1 MDVAVKKFRE
11 RRDGRLAARGV
22 RKDDVEE
29 NTNNR
34 PGEGSSGGHGNTKLP
49 FGLCKKYGIEYG
61 EDWSP
66 RDAWDALANKGVTP
80 GDEYARLSGK
90 GTTLKTKSG
99 TEYRD
104 LRVEKS
110 DRGLYRL
117 SGEYDKKPTM
127 WTDYK
132 PKAERSQITT
142 FLNHDEMVSY
152 LKSKGITRFKD
163 PDTGE
168 NINPQKMDAPKIVAT
183 VDEGLASERR
193 YKDLALG
200 MVILKSGPFS
210 GPGYTITGKNFRGNR
225 DRLKTFGTEE
235 EARKYAKSIGCAEE
249 DLRETPDF
257 KKWGRHPNYL
267 KKGKFS

>member
-1 MDVAVKKFRE
+1 MDAVVKRYRE
-11 RRDGRLAARGV
+11 RRDGRLAARGI

-61 EDWSP
+61 DDWSP
-66 RDAWDALANKGVTP
+66 RDAWSALADKGVTP
-80 GDEYARLSGK
+80 GGEFARLSGK
-90 GTTLKTKSG
+90 KTTLKTKGG
-99 TEYRD
+99 TEYRN
-104 LRVEKS
+104 LVAEKS

-163 PDTGE
+163 PDTGK
-168 NINPQKMDAPKIVAT
+168 NINPQKMDVPRIVAT
-183 VDEGLASERR
+183 ANEGLANEERFT
-193 YKDLALG
+193 DLILG
-200 MVILKSGPFS
+200 MVRERSGPFS
-210 GPGYTITGKNFRGNR
+210 GDGYTITGKNFAGRKIK
-225 DRLKTFGTEE
+225 LKTFKTVEQ
-235 EARKYAKSIGCAEE
+235 AKKYAESIGCKPE
-249 DLRETPDF
+249 DLKESRDYIKYRKAE
-257 KKWGRHPNYL
+257 
-267 KKGKFS
+267 